1 MKDRIAKPGMNPA
14 PDQRDPAAPT
24 VPDEAGGFLA
34 LFVEALP
41 NAVLV
46 KDEQH
51 RFVFV
56 NEAFSRLMGRT
67 VQELLGKSDF
77 DFVPAAEARTFWE
90 NDDLVLATGLA
101 RENEEPLTDADGVEH
116 RLLTRKSRV
125 ITPGGQRYVVVTIT
139 DITAR
144 VTAEQALKQS
154 EERYRNLIEGSIQ
167 GILVHDDGRPL
178 FVNHAFASIYGY
190 DSPAEMLALKTLDVL
205 IAPEDVDRMLSYRA
219 ARLQGAP
226 APASYEHRGIRRD
239 GTMIWLEQRS
249 RVIYW
254 NGQRAIQAV
263 IVDISERKRAE
274 QALVAA
280 RDEAAAASRSKSEFL
295 ANVSHELRTPLN
307 AVIGFSEILRRE
319 QLGPLGSGR
328 YREFAEDIH
337 DSGLHMLDLINDI
350 LDLSKIEAG
359 RFELHDEVV
368 GVADLLEAVRRLVH
382 ERAERSRLALAVE
395 IGEIPP
401 RVRVDV
407 RAVRQV
413 LFNLLSNAIKFT
425 PEGGRVTLLAML
437 DPGGGL
443 RLEVRDTGVGVA
455 AADIPKAMEPFG
467 QVNNALTR
475 RHQGAGLGL
484 PISRALVELHRGRF
498 LFASEPGVG
507 TIVTV
512 LLPADR
518 VAA

>member
-1 MKDRIAKPGMNPA
+1 
-14 PDQRDPAAPT
+14 
-24 VPDEAGGFLA
+24 
-34 LFVEALP
+34 
-41 NAVLV
+41 
-46 KDEQH
+46 
-51 RFVFV
+51 
-56 NEAFSRLMGRT
+56 
-67 VQELLGKSDF
+67 
-77 DFVPAAEARTFWE
+77 
-90 NDDLVLATGLA
+90 
-101 RENEEPLTDADGVEH
+101 
-116 RLLTRKSRV
+116 
-125 ITPGGQRYVVVTIT
+125 
-139 DITAR
+139 
-144 VTAEQALKQS
+144 
-154 EERYRNLIEGSIQ
+154 
-167 GILVHDDGRPL
+167 
-178 FVNHAFASIYGY
+178 
-190 DSPAEMLALKTLDVL
+190 
-205 IAPEDVDRMLSYRA
+205 
-219 ARLQGAP
+219 
-226 APASYEHRGIRRD
+226 
-239 GTMIWLEQRS
+239 
-249 RVIYW
+249 
-254 NGQRAIQAV
+254 
-263 IVDISERKRAE
+263 
-274 QALVAA
+274 
-280 RDEAAAASRSKSEFL
+280 
-295 ANVSHELRTPLN
+295 
-307 AVIGFSEILRRE
+307 
-319 QLGPLGSGR
+319 
-328 YREFAEDIH
+328 
-337 DSGLHMLDLINDI
+337 MLDLINDI

-407 RAVRQV
+407 RAVRQI

-425 PEGGRVTLLAML
+425 PEGGRVTLLATL